1 MSNESVRA
9 EWQSRFGRSEP
20 RIVCV
25 GLNYQAHAME
35 GGRDDLP
42 TSPLLFAKF
51 ANTLCGD
58 GDPIVVTEVMGH
70 VDSEAELAIV
80 IGETVKDVSE
90 ADALSVVA
98 GYTVANDVSARD
110 EQFGDKQF
118 FRGKGHDTFCPIGAI
133 VELDDPSD
141 LRVIQRLNGEVLQD
155 SRTSFLIFGVP
166 YLISYIS
173 RQLTLEPGDLILTG
187 TPDGVG
193 VFREPK
199 LSMKAGDVVECEVE
213 GIGIVR
219 NEVRAA

>member
-20 RIVCV
+20 KIVCV
-25 GLNYQAHAME
+25 GLNYSEHAAE
-35 GGRDDLP
+35 GGRDLP
-42 TSPLLFAKF
+42 KSPLLFGKF
-51 ANTLCGD
+51 ANALCGD
-58 GDPIVVTEVMGH
+58 GDPIVLPAGVGH
-70 VDSEAELAIV
+70 VDAEAELAVV
-80 IGETVKDVSE
+80 IGETVRGVSE

-110 EQFGDKQF
+110 EQFGDGQF
-118 FRGKGHDTFCPIGAI
+118 FRGKGHDSFCPVGSI
-133 VELDDPSD
+133 VQLDDPSD
-141 LRVIQRLNGEVLQD
+141 LQVIQRLNGEVLQD
-155 SRTSFLIFGVP
+155 SRTSFLIFKVP

-173 RQLTLEPGDLILTG
+173 HQLTLEPGDLILTG

-213 GIGIVR
+213 GIGILR